1 MTTATGRTRLS
12 PDERRA
18 QLLELGADL
27 LSQHGIDAITIDL
40 LADEAGVSRGLLYH
54 YFGSLQG
61 FREAVVRHAV
71 DQLVAE
77 TAPSSQG
84 EPLER
89 LLTSVGVYVDYVRD
103 NYTGYVSLVRAAAGG
118 TDVMREIY
126 EEGRHALIDRV
137 FREDAQGEIIPDTPV
152 TRLLLRGWA
161 AMAEE
166 VVVTWVADPGD
177 LTRDRVVELLALS
190 LPTLVELA

>member
-12 PDERRA
+12 PDERRT
-18 QLLELGADL
+18 QLLELGTDL
-27 LSQHGIDAITIDL
+27 LSRHGIDAITIDL

-77 TAPSSQG
+77 TAPPAEG

-89 LLTSVGVYVDYVRD
+89 LFTSVGVYVDYVRD
-103 NYTGYVSLVRAAAGG
+103 NYAGYVSLVRAAAGG

-166 VVVTWVADPGD
+166 VVVTWAADPGD